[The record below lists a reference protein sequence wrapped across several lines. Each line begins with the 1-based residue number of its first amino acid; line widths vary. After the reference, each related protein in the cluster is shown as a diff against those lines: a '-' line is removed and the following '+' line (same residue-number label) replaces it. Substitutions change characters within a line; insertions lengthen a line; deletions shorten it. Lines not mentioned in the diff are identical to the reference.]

1 MYVLENGERKI
12 LRSRGHERE
21 KQRGDKYRIDG
32 KEASDTFSFSIGSF
46 VSPLQNRAKR
56 TLEKSRGCLGSLEA
70 SRSRL
75 LITDSRRCYTPSFK
89 ITAVNSKKNR
99 HVMANRS
106 GRGSSP
112 RRIREETRPDPP
124 SPSLSLSLFDPCSNL
139 VRIPT
144 HKPLE
149 VITGGRPRASLLERE
164 REREGNRVTKSRV
177 LMQTRRHGRRNSLI
191 TGRPLIDPFLEI
203 PCRYSYTRE
212 KLNGNVAVRSNRLDR
227 VEKDEK
233 KTSLF
238 SFYLLRGEM
247 ESRFHVSSL
256 CNLIQDGKS
265 MGGSYRRV
273 KRKRMQIRYFRDDVT
288 SKDFERNR
296 GNRRYARGSTPHHGY
311 QPNT

>member
-1 MYVLENGERKI
+1 MRIPLPCTYSRRKI
-12 LRSRGHERE
+12 LRSTGHERE

-32 KEASDTFSFSIGSF
+32 KEASDTFSIGSF

-124 SPSLSLSLFDPCSNL
+124 SPSLSLFDPCSNL

-149 VITGGRPRASLLERE
+149 VITDGRPRASPLKRE
-164 REREGNRVTKSRV
+164 RERGESSDKKPRLNA
-177 LMQTRRHGRRNSLI
+177 NAPA
-191 TGRPLIDPFLEI
+191 RP
-203 PCRYSYTRE
+203 S
-212 KLNGNVAVRSNRLDR
+212 
-227 VEKDEK
+227 
-233 KTSLF
+233 
-238 SFYLLRGEM
+238 
-247 ESRFHVSSL
+247 
-256 CNLIQDGKS
+256 
-265 MGGSYRRV
+265 
-273 KRKRMQIRYFRDDVT
+273 
-288 SKDFERNR
+288 
-296 GNRRYARGSTPHHGY
+296 
-311 QPNT
+311 

>member
-1 MYVLENGERKI
+1 MKGRRSPGNWETIMECVYLSLVRTREEKYYVR
-12 LRSRGHERE
+12 RVMRE
-21 KQRGDKYRIDG
+21 KNREGINIDG
-32 KEASDTFSFSIGSF
+32 KEASDTFSSSIGSF

-124 SPSLSLSLFDPCSNL
+124 SPSLSLFDPCSNL

-149 VITGGRPRASLLERE
+149 VITDGRPRASPLSLSRE
-164 REREGNRVTKSRV
+164 RERGIE
-177 LMQTRRHGRRNSLI
+177 
-191 TGRPLIDPFLEI
+191 
-203 PCRYSYTRE
+203 
-212 KLNGNVAVRSNRLDR
+212 
-227 VEKDEK
+227 
-233 KTSLF
+233 
-238 SFYLLRGEM
+238 
-247 ESRFHVSSL
+247 
-256 CNLIQDGKS
+256 
-265 MGGSYRRV
+265 
-273 KRKRMQIRYFRDDVT
+273 
-288 SKDFERNR
+288 
-296 GNRRYARGSTPHHGY
+296 
-311 QPNT
+311 

>member
-1 MYVLENGERKI
+1 MEKRRAIPFPL
-12 LRSRGHERE
+12 LSARS
-21 KQRGDKYRIDG
+21 I
-32 KEASDTFSFSIGSF
+32 

-149 VITGGRPRASLLERE
+149 VITGGRPRASPLERE
-164 REREGNRVTKSRV
+164 RERGGNRVTKSRV

-212 KLNGNVAVRSNRLDR
+212 KLNGNVAVRSNQLDR
-227 VEKDEK
+227 VEK

-238 SFYLLRGEM
+238 SFYLLRGKM
-247 ESRFHVSSL
+247 ESRFHVSS
-256 CNLIQDGKS
+256 NP
-265 MGGSYRRV
+265 V
-273 KRKRMQIRYFRDDVT
+273 
-288 SKDFERNR
+288 
-296 GNRRYARGSTPHHGY
+296 
-311 QPNT
+311 

>member
-12 LRSRGHERE
+12 LRSTGHERE

-149 VITGGRPRASLLERE
+149 VITGGRPRASPLERE
-164 REREGNRVTKSRV
+164 RERGGNRVTKSRV

-227 VEKDEK
+227 VGKDEK

-238 SFYLLRGEM
+238 SFYLLRGKM
-247 ESRFHVSSL
+247 ESRFHVSS
-256 CNLIQDGKS
+256 NP
-265 MGGSYRRV
+265 V
-273 KRKRMQIRYFRDDVT
+273 
-288 SKDFERNR
+288 
-296 GNRRYARGSTPHHGY
+296 
-311 QPNT
+311 

>member
-12 LRSRGHERE
+12 LRSTSYERE

-32 KEASDTFSFSIGSF
+32 KEATDTFSIGSF

>member
-1 MYVLENGERKI
+1 MRIPLPYTYSRTEKEKYYVR
-12 LRSRGHERE
+12 RVMRE
-21 KQRGDKYRIDG
+21 KNREGINIDG
-32 KEASDTFSFSIGSF
+32 KEASDTFSSSIGSF

-106 GRGSSP
+106 GRGQRILAKANS
-112 RRIREETRPDPP
+112 RRNSTG
-124 SPSLSLSLFDPCSNL
+124 SSLSLSLSVRSLFQPCSDTDTQAARGNY
-139 VRIPT
+139 
-144 HKPLE
+144 
-149 VITGGRPRASLLERE
+149 GRTTACFSSRERE
-164 REREGNRVTKSRV
+164 RERGGNRVTKSRV

-212 KLNGNVAVRSNRLDR
+212 KLNGNVAVRSNQLDR
-227 VEKDEK
+227 VEK

-238 SFYLLRGEM
+238 SFYLLRGKM
-247 ESRFHVSSL
+247 ESRFHVSS
-256 CNLIQDGKS
+256 NP
-265 MGGSYRRV
+265 V
-273 KRKRMQIRYFRDDVT
+273 
-288 SKDFERNR
+288 
-296 GNRRYARGSTPHHGY
+296 
-311 QPNT
+311 

>member
-12 LRSRGHERE
+12 LRSTGHERE

-149 VITGGRPRASLLERE
+149 VITGGRPRASPLKRE
-164 REREGNRVTKSRV
+164 RERGESSDKKPRLNA
-177 LMQTRRHGRRNSLI
+177 NAPA
-191 TGRPLIDPFLEI
+191 RP
-203 PCRYSYTRE
+203 S
-212 KLNGNVAVRSNRLDR
+212 
-227 VEKDEK
+227 
-233 KTSLF
+233 
-238 SFYLLRGEM
+238 
-247 ESRFHVSSL
+247 
-256 CNLIQDGKS
+256 
-265 MGGSYRRV
+265 
-273 KRKRMQIRYFRDDVT
+273 
-288 SKDFERNR
+288 
-296 GNRRYARGSTPHHGY
+296 
-311 QPNT
+311 

>member
-1 MYVLENGERKI
+1 M
-12 LRSRGHERE
+12 
-21 KQRGDKYRIDG
+21 
-32 KEASDTFSFSIGSF
+32 
-46 VSPLQNRAKR
+46 
-56 TLEKSRGCLGSLEA
+56 
-70 SRSRL
+70 L
-75 LITDSRRCYTPSFK
+75 L
-89 ITAVNSKKNR
+89 
-99 HVMANRS
+99 
-106 GRGSSP
+106 
-112 RRIREETRPDPP
+112 
-124 SPSLSLSLFDPCSNL
+124 LS
-139 VRIPT
+139 
-144 HKPLE
+144 
-149 VITGGRPRASLLERE
+149 RE